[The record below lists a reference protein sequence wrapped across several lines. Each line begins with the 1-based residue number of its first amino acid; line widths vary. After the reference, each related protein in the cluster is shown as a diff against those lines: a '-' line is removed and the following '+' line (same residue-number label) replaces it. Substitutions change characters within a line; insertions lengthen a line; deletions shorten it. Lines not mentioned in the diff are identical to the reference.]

1 MAYPTMYF
9 INCQVL
15 DFQLQIIL
23 KNAVAEKVEENSVK
37 QWPVYFV
44 AWDKLNCLYNDT
56 TVDVRI
62 ACLTYAVCGSV
73 TFRQTVT

>member
-37 QWPVYFV
+37 Q
-44 AWDKLNCLYNDT
+44 
-56 TVDVRI
+56 
-62 ACLTYAVCGSV
+62 
-73 TFRQTVT
+73 